1 MIISMY
7 FVGWFKH
14 GRVQHIVSGPFP
26 TLGDAKDAVKGED
39 IGHVIVKADFEAAEF
54 EVVDE

>member
-1 MIISMY
+1 MY